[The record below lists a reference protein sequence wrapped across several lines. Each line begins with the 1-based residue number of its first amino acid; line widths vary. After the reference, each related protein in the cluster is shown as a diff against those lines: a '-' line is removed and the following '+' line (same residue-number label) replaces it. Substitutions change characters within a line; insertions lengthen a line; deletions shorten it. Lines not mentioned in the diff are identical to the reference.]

1 MIYPFENDTSAVVK
15 RISNRSIAANRKRNL
30 FTIITIA
37 LAAALLLAIMLY
49 GFGTSQANINRTKN
63 TAQIVFTNI
72 TQEQGDRLYEQDKID
87 WIGEFTLVSTEQV
100 NNSTFYLQYG
110 NAEMFKAQEMT
121 YSGNIPVSANEIML
135 QQSFLKELGYGTE
148 LGQTISIPIEDGD
161 TVEFIL
167 SGIINVEMGD
177 IGSYMGMVSKEYADQ
192 QYGGASPLDYYVG
205 LKNAED
211 MSEKEAADYA
221 NELAKSLNIP
231 DEQVIIR
238 SDYFVTMERGLF
250 SSDMY
255 LYLLIG
261 AVTFIGSG
269 IVIYSIFYISVAE
282 NIRSYGQLRTIG
294 TTKKQIR
301 KIVYL
306 EGKKLA
312 LIGIPFGLILGNL
325 VGYFIIP
332 NGWNWLTS
340 LIMTV
345 VVGAFAFVI
354 TMFSIRTPV
363 KKASLVSP
371 IEATRYTT
379 YQGGA
384 KESNKLHRT
393 ISPLALAKVN
403 LLRNKR
409 KFLLT
414 IISLSIGGVLLVTVS
429 TLMVSYNGAAEVRG
443 KSFPFGEYQ
452 LELNENDDISLSQ
465 LQAQNIFNDD
475 FVNEI
480 TALDGVSG
488 IKRWYSIDAV
498 CNVNGSRVKNVQG
511 YSRDEVSALEA
522 NLLEG
527 TVDYD
532 TLVSQYGVVLLQ
544 DRADDGYCSASLG
557 DVVEIEYTNAAGENV
572 TETFTVMG
580 IVSNYQY
587 AGNKKCF
594 TMPVTL
600 MNDIMQTD
608 CTDILE
614 IRTEDAKTAAVESQ
628 LLQIVDKNPGL
639 SIYTF
644 QESLNYYT
652 YQQQFMNSV
661 MLIVAICIAC
671 FSLIN
676 LINTTI
682 TNFLSRRQ
690 EIGVL
695 QAIGLSKKQLAQM
708 LRYEGIIYALIT
720 TVFTVCVGSGLGML
734 CVNAIRAANPYY
746 FYEFPWLVVLG
757 YLVFLIFMQ
766 IILTAFMLNSLK
778 KHSLVEQIRV
788 TE

>member
-1 MIYPFENDTSAVVK
+1 MIYPFENDTRAVVK

-30 FTIITIA
+30 FTIVTIA

-49 GFGTSQANINRTKN
+49 GFGTSQATINRTKD

-72 TQEQGDRLYEQDKID
+72 TQEQGDKLYEQDQID

-110 NAEMFKAQEMT
+110 NEEMFKAQGMT

-135 QQSFLKELGYGTE
+135 QKSFLKELGYGTE
-148 LGQTISIPIEDGD
+148 LGQTISIPLADGN
-161 TVEFIL
+161 TIEFIL

-177 IGSYMGMVSKEYADQ
+177 IGSYMGMVSKEYANQ
-192 QYGGASPLDYYVG
+192 QYGGTSSLDYYVG
-205 LKNAED
+205 LKNAEN
-211 MSEKEAADYA
+211 MSEKDATDYA
-221 NELAKSLNIP
+221 NELAKSLNIS
-231 DEQVIIR
+231 DEQVIVR

-465 LQAQNIFNDD
+465 LQAQNIFDDD

-480 TALDGVSG
+480 TSLDGVSG

-511 YSRDEVSALEA
+511 YSRDEVSALED

-614 IRTEDAKTAAVESQ
+614 IRTEDEKTAAVESQ

-676 LINTTI
+676 LINTTL

-690 EIGVL
+690 EIGIL

-720 TVFTVCVGSGLGML
+720 TVFTVCVGSGLGVL

-757 YLVFLIFMQ
+757 YLLFLIFMQ
-766 IILTAFMLNSLK
+766 VILTAFMLNSLK

>member
-1 MIYPFENDTSAVVK
+1 
-15 RISNRSIAANRKRNL
+15 
-30 FTIITIA
+30 
-37 LAAALLLAIMLY
+37 
-49 GFGTSQANINRTKN
+49 
-63 TAQIVFTNI
+63 
-72 TQEQGDRLYEQDKID
+72 
-87 WIGEFTLVSTEQV
+87 
-100 NNSTFYLQYG
+100 
-110 NAEMFKAQEMT
+110 MT
-121 YSGNIPVSANEIML
+121 
-135 QQSFLKELGYGTE
+135 
-148 LGQTISIPIEDGD
+148 
-161 TVEFIL
+161 
-167 SGIINVEMGD
+167 
-177 IGSYMGMVSKEYADQ
+177 
-192 QYGGASPLDYYVG
+192 
-205 LKNAED
+205 
-211 MSEKEAADYA
+211 
-221 NELAKSLNIP
+221 
-231 DEQVIIR
+231 
-238 SDYFVTMERGLF
+238 
-250 SSDMY
+250 
-255 LYLLIG
+255 LLIG
-261 AVTFIGSG
+261 AITFIGSG

-294 TTKKQIR
+294 TTKKQIK

-312 LIGIPFGLILGNL
+312 GIGIPLGLIAGNL
-325 VGYFIIP
+325 IGYFIIP

-345 VVGAFAFVI
+345 VVGIFSFFI

-363 KKASLVSP
+363 KRASLVSP

-384 KESNKLHRT
+384 TESNKLHRT
-393 ISPLALAKVN
+393 ISPLSLAKVN
-403 LLRNKR
+403 LLRSRR

-414 IISLSIGGVLLVTVS
+414 IVSLSIGGVLLVTVS
-429 TLMVSYNGAAEVRG
+429 TLMVSYNGVAEVRG

-452 LELNENDDISLSQ
+452 LELSEKDDVSLSQ
-465 LQAQNIFNDD
+465 LQAQNIFDDD
-475 FVNEI
+475 FINEI
-480 TALDGVSG
+480 TALDGVTG
-488 IKRWYSIDAV
+488 VKRWYSIDAV

-511 YSRDEVSALEA
+511 YTKDEVSALEA

-532 TLVSQYGVVLLQ
+532 TLVSQRGVVLLQ

-557 DVVEIEYTNAAGENV
+557 DIVEIELTNAMGENV
-572 TETFTVMG
+572 TEPFTVMG

-600 MNDIMQTD
+600 MNDIMQAD

-614 IRTEDAKTAAVESQ
+614 ISTDSEKTTSVESP
-628 LLQIVDKNPGL
+628 LLQIISKNPGL

-734 CVNAIRAANPYY
+734 CVNAIRAANSYY
-746 FYEFPWLVVLG
+746 FYEFPWFVVLG

>member
-148 LGQTISIPIEDGD
+148 LGQTISIPIADGD

-231 DEQVIIR
+231 DEQVIVR

-306 EGKKLA
+306 EGEKLA

-379 YQGGA
+379 FQGGA

-414 IISLSIGGVLLVTVS
+414 TISLSIGGVLLVTVS

-676 LINTTI
+676 LINTTL

-690 EIGVL
+690 EIGIL

-720 TVFTVCVGSGLGML
+720 TVFTVCVGSGLGVL

-746 FYEFPWLVVLG
+746 FYEFPSLVVLG
-757 YLVFLIFMQ
+757 YLVCLLFMQ
-766 IILTAFMLNSLK
+766 IILRAFMLNSLK

>member
-511 YSRDEVSALEA
+511 YSRDEVSALET

-661 MLIVAICIAC
+661 MLIVTICIAC

-720 TVFTVCVGSGLGML
+720 TVFTVCVGSGLGVL
-734 CVNAIRAANPYY
+734 CVNAIRVANPYY

-757 YLVFLIFMQ
+757 YLMFLIFMQ

-788 TE
+788 ME

>member
-49 GFGTSQANINRTKN
+49 GFGTSQATINRTKD

-72 TQEQGDRLYEQDKID
+72 TQEQGDKLYEQDQID

-110 NAEMFKAQEMT
+110 NEEMFKAQGMT

-135 QQSFLKELGYGTE
+135 QKSFLKELGYGTE
-148 LGQTISIPIEDGD
+148 LGQTISIPLADGN
-161 TVEFIL
+161 TIEFIL

-177 IGSYMGMVSKEYADQ
+177 IGSYMGMVSKEYANQ
-192 QYGGASPLDYYVG
+192 QYGGTSSLDYYVG
-205 LKNAED
+205 LKNAEN
-211 MSEKEAADYA
+211 MSEKDATDYA
-221 NELAKSLNIP
+221 NELAKSLNIS
-231 DEQVIIR
+231 DEQVIVR

-261 AVTFIGSG
+261 AVTFVGSG

-465 LQAQNIFNDD
+465 LQAQNIFDDD

-480 TALDGVSG
+480 TSLDGVSG

-511 YSRDEVSALEA
+511 YSKDEVSALEA

-614 IRTEDAKTAAVESQ
+614 IRTESEKTAAVESS
-628 LLQIVDKNPGL
+628 LLEIVDKNPGL

-676 LINTTI
+676 LINTTL

-690 EIGVL
+690 EIGIL

-708 LRYEGIIYALIT
+708 LRYEGVIYALIT
-720 TVFTVCVGSGLGML
+720 IVFTVCVGSGLGVL

-766 IILTAFMLNSLK
+766 VILTAFMLNSLK
-778 KHSLVEQIRV
+778 KYSLVDQIRV